1 MLLRG
6 LLEARWWHGRHAWLG
21 ILLAP
26 VAAAYG
32 LLAGARTLAYRS
44 GLLRTQRAPVPVV
57 VVGNLVVG
65 GAGKTPTTIALVQAL
80 KSAGWTPGVIS
91 RGYGS
96 TRRDPRPVTVAD
108 DPRACGDE
116 PLLICRRTGSP
127 VWVGI
132 DRCAAARA
140 LCAAHPEVDLL
151 VADDGLQHLRLA
163 RDVEVVVFDERGLGN
178 GWLLPAGP
186 LRERPSPMPP
196 AQAVVVYNAPVPTTA
211 WPGAVLGRTLSPPL
225 PLQSWWRGELAPR
238 HQPWPAIGEPIAAA
252 AGIAEPERFFRM
264 LEATGARILR
274 LPLPDH
280 APWDTVP
287 WPAGAQMVLVT
298 EKDAVKLPPTHPDS
312 GRIHVVPLDFD
323 LPDEALAQ
331 VLARLPDR
339 SRAGR

>member
-1 MLLRG
+1 VLLRG

-21 ILLAP
+21 ALLAP
-26 VAAAYG
+26 VAALYG
-32 LLAGARTLAYRS
+32 LLVGARTLAYRC
-44 GLLRTQRAPVPVV
+44 GLLRTHRPPVPVV

-80 KSAGWTPGVIS
+80 KSAGWTPGVVS

-96 TRRDPRPVTVAD
+96 LRRDPRPVTVDD

-116 PLLICRRTGSP
+116 PLLIRRRTGSP
-127 VWVGI
+127 VWVGV
-132 DRCAAARA
+132 DRAAAARA

-186 LRERPSPMPP
+186 LRERPPPSPP
-196 AQAVVVYNAPVPTTA
+196 AQAVVVYNAPAPTTA
-211 WPGAVLGRTLSPPL
+211 WPGAILGRKLSAPIPL
-225 PLQSWWRGELAPR
+225 HSWWRGELSPG
-238 HQPWPAIGEPIAAA
+238 HLPWPMNSEPIAAA

-264 LEATGARILR
+264 LEAKGVRILR

-280 APWDTVP
+280 ATWDTVP
-287 WPAGAQMVLVT
+287 WPAGEQMVLVT
-298 EKDAVKLPPTHPDS
+298 EKDAVKLPPAHPDS

-323 LPDEALAQ
+323 FPVDALAQ
-331 VLARLPDR
+331 VLARLPGR
-339 SRAGR
+339 GSAGR